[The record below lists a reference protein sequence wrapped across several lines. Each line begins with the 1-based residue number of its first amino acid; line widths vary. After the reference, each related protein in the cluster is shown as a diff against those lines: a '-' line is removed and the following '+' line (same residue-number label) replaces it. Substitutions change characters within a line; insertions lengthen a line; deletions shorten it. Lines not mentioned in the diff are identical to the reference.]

1 MPRVNSFIGPN
12 YRFDGALMGMR
23 MGFLAFLLIG
33 SAVGWSAYYFYPG
46 RRRQKTGLLGLCG
59 LFLVGF
65 LGAAAGSFGGQAL
78 GLFQSGQIAEWLTA
92 IGSAWL
98 AGLLLT
104 LIRK

>member
-12 YRFDGALMGMR
+12 YRFDGDLMGMR

-46 RRRQKTGLLGLCG
+46 RSRQKQGLLGHCS
-59 LFLVGF
+59 LFMVGF

-98 AGLLLT
+98 ASLLLT
-104 LIRK
+104 VIRK

>member
-12 YRFDGALMGMR
+12 YRFDGVLMGMR

-33 SAVGWSAYYFYPG
+33 SAVGWSAHYFYPG
-46 RRRQKTGLLGLCG
+46 RQRQKTGLLGLCG

-65 LGAAAGSFGGQAL
+65 LGAAAGSYGGQAL

-104 LIRK
+104 VIRK

>member
-12 YRFDGALMGMR
+12 YRFDGVLMGMR

-46 RRRQKTGLLGLCG
+46 RSRQKRGLLGLCG
-59 LFLVGF
+59 LFLAGF
-65 LGAAAGSFGGQAL
+65 LGAAAGSYGGQAL
-78 GLFQSGQIAEWLTA
+78 GLFQSGQIAEWLSA

-104 LIRK
+104 IIRK